1 MGPTSRSEVPS
12 ADGFAMISDENQWYS
27 TGIEDSNENQWYPRK
42 IDDIRRKSM
51 ISDENQ
57 WYPTKIND
65 IRRKSMISNEN
76 QWYPTKINDIR
87 RESMMSDENQ
97 WYCTKINDIKRKQR
111 YNYYIVIHIILLIM
125 CKAIILISI
134 CIQVYDLCTDS
145 IYPCYDDRWFSMII
159 DDGTPWW
166 KYWFGVK
173 QGLSRG
179 WSGVDLGSIRG
190 RVGVDQGSIW
200 GQPGGHFTCFS
211 WPSGVII
218 LTFFW
223 IVLFCIFPNH
233 RRA

>member
-1 MGPTSRSEVPS
+1 MIYPT
-12 ADGFAMISDENQWYS
+12 DIN
-27 TGIEDSNENQWYPRK
+27 N
-42 IDDIRRKSM
+42 IRRESM

-57 WYPTKIND
+57 
-65 IRRKSMISNEN
+65 SCLM
-76 QWYPTKINDIR
+76 
-87 RESMMSDENQ
+87 
-97 WYCTKINDIKRKQR
+97 KINDIKRKQR
-111 YNYYIVIHIILLIM
+111 DHYYIINRIIVLIM

-190 RVGVDQGSIW
+190 RVGVDQGSTRES
-200 GQPGGHFTCFS
+200 FYMFFLT
-211 WPSGVII
+211 SGVI
-218 LTFFW
+218 LSHFCFFTFAFFQTTAAHNNYIMRGCPTPYNSHQRGGW
-223 IVLFCIFPNH
+223 AL
-233 RRA
+233 

>member
-1 MGPTSRSEVPS
+1 M
-12 ADGFAMISDENQWYS
+12 
-27 TGIEDSNENQWYPRK
+27 
-42 IDDIRRKSM
+42 RRESM
-51 ISDENQ
+51 ISD
-57 WYPTKIND
+57 
-65 IRRKSMISNEN
+65 EN

-111 YNYYIVIHIILLIM
+111 YNYYMVIHIILLIM

-166 KYWFGVK
+166 KYGFGVK

-179 WSGVDLGSIRG
+179 SSSTRSSTRSITRSTT
-190 RVGVDQGSIW
+190 RSKKKSLKQV
-200 GQPGGHFTCFS
+200 
-211 WPSGVII
+211 
-218 LTFFW
+218 LTWLVRKLLSERFQW
-223 IVLFCIFPNH
+223 
-233 RRA
+233 

>member
-1 MGPTSRSEVPS
+1 
-12 ADGFAMISDENQWYS
+12 
-27 TGIEDSNENQWYPRK
+27 
-42 IDDIRRKSM
+42 
-51 ISDENQ
+51 
-57 WYPTKIND
+57 
-65 IRRKSMISNEN
+65 
-76 QWYPTKINDIR
+76 
-87 RESMMSDENQ
+87 
-97 WYCTKINDIKRKQR
+97 
-111 YNYYIVIHIILLIM
+111 M

-211 WPSGVII
+211 WPPGVI
-218 LTFFW
+218 LW
-223 IVLFCIFPNH
+223 LFDFHIFIYEAMRNAFLPVVALWRNLYSQQNGIRHIAMGPDSFPYCGRPNGPAAIGPMLKK
-233 RRA
+233 RGERTKKNVQKLA